1 MKRKLLVVLVLVVAG
16 LTAFGGK
23 VLATPGNGFVGTTLA
38 TATFDA
44 MNLSAHS
51 TPPAPGTRPN
61 PWNLRL
67 RTHGQSDVYI
77 QSNSWPVGADT
88 GWHTHPGPSLIILK
102 HGVLTEWESDRGKCT
117 EHVYDATN
125 GPVSFLDTGGPD
137 HAHILVNDGSVVAD
151 GYAVQFVP
159 EGATRRIDVTP
170 APPNCGP
177 SS

>member
-1 MKRKLLVVLVLVVAG
+1 MKRKLLVGLVVVVTG
-16 LTAFGGK
+16 LAAFGGK

-44 MNLSAHS
+44 LHVSAHG
-51 TPPAPGTRPN
+51 TPPN
-61 PWNLRL
+61 PWNLLL
-67 RTHGQSDVYI
+67 RTYGQTDVYI

-102 HGVLTEWESDRGKCT
+102 HGVLTEWESDGGTCT

-125 GPVSFLDTGGPD
+125 GPVSFLDTGGAG
-137 HAHILVNDGSVVAD
+137 HAHIIANEGTTVAD
-151 GYAVQFVP
+151 GYAVQFLP
-159 EGATRRIDVTP
+159 NGATRRIDVTP